1 MDNCAD
7 KKVFDRLLIQFK
19 RTIGDFNSIE
29 LDDYYTNFLQMARD
43 MLLAEDISVEQLNGD
58 LGCALTVLYAKA
70 LMNSDDIATNPT
82 ITFLR
87 SQISL
92 MTKGDRHSV

>member
-1 MDNCAD
+1 MKKSCDNIYSD
-7 KKVFDRLLIQFK
+7 LLIQFK
-19 RTIGDFNSIE
+19 RTIGDFNSVE
-29 LDDYYTNFLQMARD
+29 LDDYYLNFLQMARN

-58 LGCALTVLYAKA
+58 LGCALTILLAKA
-70 LMNSDDIATNPT
+70 LMNNEDIATNPT

-87 SQISL
+87 SQLSL